1 MEDHVK
7 VRLPTEVPHH
17 GEKYIHDGIQAKVQ
31 DNDDTSEPFSV
42 TNGVKQGCV
51 LSPSLFSLM
60 FSVMLTDAFR
70 DGDIGIG
77 IRYRMDGKLFNLR
90 RLQAKTKVMTD
101 IIRDF
106 LYADDCALNAGSE
119 ADMQRSVDKLS
130 DACNDCGLTINIK
143 KTEVM
148 HQPALG
154 NRTLSP
160 ASQPTAKD

>member
-7 VRLPTEVPHH
+7 VRLPTDVHRH
-17 GEKYIHDGIQAKVQ
+17 GEKKIHDGMQAKVQ
-31 DNDDTSEPFSV
+31 DNDETS
-42 TNGVKQGCV
+42 GVKQGCV

-106 LYADDCALNAGSE
+106 LHADD
-119 ADMQRSVDKLS
+119 
-130 DACNDCGLTINIK
+130 
-143 KTEVM
+143 
-148 HQPALG
+148 
-154 NRTLSP
+154 
-160 ASQPTAKD
+160 

>member
-7 VRLPTEVPHH
+7 VRLPTEVPRH
-17 GEKYIHDGIQAKVQ
+17 GEKNIHDGIQAKVQ

-51 LSPSLFSLM
+51 LASSLFSLM

-77 IRYRMDGKLFNLR
+77 IRYRMDGNLFNLR

-101 IIRDF
+101 INQNF
-106 LYADDCALNAGSE
+106 LYVDDCDLNAGSE
-119 ADMQRSVDKLS
+119 GDMQRSVDKLS
-130 DACNDCGLTINIK
+130 DACNDCGLTINTK
-143 KTEVM
+143 QTEVM
-148 HQPALG
+148 HQPAPG
-154 NRTLSP
+154 KP
-160 ASQPTAKD
+160 YIKATAKD